1 MVAAAVY
8 SQNTAVV
15 YSENTAVPRR
25 LGPENNIHSLTK
37 AYQKKVQTNFN
48 PFKQNKRYRKS
59 MFIKR
64 SESKNTS

>member
-15 YSENTAVPRR
+15 YSENTAVVYSENTAVPRK

-37 AYQKKVQTNFN
+37 AYQKTLKQTSIHS
-48 PFKQNKRYRKS
+48 NKIEHR
-59 MFIKR
+59 
-64 SESKNTS
+64 ENTCL